1 MSEKFSAGMKIV
13 EEMLGESIAA
23 SLEASATSTKFG
35 MQRGPLAVEF
45 VFADLWARP
54 GLDRRARSFVTLGI
68 LIALGQLD
76 ELKIHVVAAIR
87 NGCTVQEIDEALLH
101 STAYAGF
108 PRAGQATAAAA
119 EALRAQ
125 GLIES

>member
-1 MSEKFSAGMKIV
+1 MQVAR
-13 EEMLGESIAA
+13 EMLGEQIAGA
-23 SLEASATSTKFG
+23 LEASVGSTQFG

-45 VFADLWARP
+45 VFGQLWARP
-54 GLDRRARSFVTLGI
+54 GLDRRSRSLVTLGI

-87 NGCTVQEIDEALLH
+87 NGCSTQEIEEALLH

-108 PRAGQATAAAA
+108 PRASQATAAAA

-125 GLIES
+125 GLIAT

>member
-1 MSEKFSAGMKIV
+1 MSEKFATGMKVV
-13 EEMLGESIAA
+13 EEMLGETLAGTLRA
-23 SLEASATSTKFG
+23 SLSSTQFG

-45 VFADLWARP
+45 VFANLWARP
-54 GLDRRARSFVTLGI
+54 GLDRRARSLVTLGI

-125 GLIES
+125 GLIGS

>member
-1 MSEKFSAGMKIV
+1 MKIV
-13 EEMLGESIAA
+13 EQMLGEPVVS
-23 SLEASATSTKFG
+23 SLKASAGSTKFG

-45 VFADLWARP
+45 VFGQLWART
-54 GLDRRARSFVTLGI
+54 GLDRRSRSLVTLGI

-87 NGCTVQEIDEALLH
+87 NGCSTQEIEEALLH

-108 PRAGQATAAAA
+108 PRASQATAAAA

-125 GLIES
+125 GLIAT